1 MNSMK
6 YILGLLGVALGALMV
21 IKTEWIIQNFGTSA
35 WAEAKLGTS
44 GGTRLL
50 YKFIG
55 IAIIFVAMLG
65 MTGLLG
71 GVILG
76 IFGRL
81 FGIR

>member
-1 MNSMK
+1 MK
-6 YILGLLGVALGALMV
+6 YILGILGVVLGTLLV
-21 IKTEWIIQNFGTSA
+21 IKTEWIIENFGTSS
-35 WAEAKLGTS
+35 WAEEKMGTS
-44 GGTRLL
+44 GGTRFL
-50 YKFIG
+50 YKLIG

-76 IFGRL
+76 VFGRL